1 MSTHL
6 IASFSTKIIICWSIL
21 RCYDFKNRWIKFDS
35 HATPLIEAVVNFMFY
50 NPLKNVKE
58 SMRVIMFSYATSA
71 STSLSIFYIMH
82 SKSAK
87 AKCWAFPWVI
97 SLRRLTF
104 FTLTLTLGSRCL
116 CFWSVGECY
125 CQNKSNSNHNW
136 NSDKKNS
143 VPCSGAYHRHHSI
156 CVLYENKKRKVK

>member
-1 MSTHL
+1 
-6 IASFSTKIIICWSIL
+6 
-21 RCYDFKNRWIKFDS
+21 
-35 HATPLIEAVVNFMFY
+35 MFY
-50 NPLKNVKE
+50 NPINNLKE
-58 SMRVIMFSYATSA
+58 SMKVIMFSHATSA

-87 AKCWAFPWVI
+87 AKCWAFPRVI
-97 SLRRLTF
+97 SPRRLPF

-143 VPCSGAYHRHHSI
+143 VPCSGAYPRHHSI
-156 CVLYENKKRKVK
+156 CVLYENKKRKVKSAGSRCMKCRVPSSERSDKISYIPKVATPRK